1 MGMNDGILIFTALGI
16 GTVAAFL
23 AGRLPMSSWAAFV
36 LVFVPFGGIALAQV
50 FC

>member
-1 MGMNDGILIFTALGI
+1 MGEGLLILAALAI

-23 AGRLPMSSWAAFV
+23 AGRLPMSSWAALV
-36 LVFVPFGGIALAQV
+36 LVFVPFGGVALAQA